1 MGDRERWVVGGGGRC
16 AVCQRVTSNRYR
28 MLGWFGGISDSPRD
42 MCLAPCKSSWI
53 HELVRPL
60 LRLLGEHLGALPAL
74 YVSSVGRF

>member
-1 MGDRERWVVGGGGRC
+1 M
-16 AVCQRVTSNRYR
+16 S
-28 MLGWFGGISDSPRD
+28 SP
-42 MCLAPCKSSWI
+42 MQKFMEI